1 MIAERIEALRRVDW
15 WPFTRITITA
25 AVLAATTHVSLGWQ
39 PPLRQ
44 LAVMP
49 GQILGILSLMAMISF
64 ALADLYLLLFLI
76 PLYVVGVLNDWFY
89 LAPRWTVRFT
99 FRCESRF
106 TLGIAGLCGEV
117 LLFGGL
123 GLLLRHFASGS
134 GLW

>member
-1 MIAERIEALRRVDW
+1 MNAEQARPAGEVDW
-15 WPFTRITITA
+15 WPFTRLLITA
-25 AVLAATTHVSLGWQ
+25 AVLALGAHAYFGWSVAPQ
-39 PPLRQ
+39 RL
-44 LAVMP
+44 LSVP
-49 GQILGILSLMAMISF
+49 GQMLGVLSILAMISF
-64 ALADLYLLLFLI
+64 VLADLYLLLFLI

-89 LAPRWTVRFT
+89 LAPRWTVRVT